1 MKTTVLTKS
10 QKTQERILK
19 AATKEFATYG
29 VAGARVDR
37 IALSAKANKSLIYDY
52 FGSKDQLFTKVL
64 EEQLAQVYRSIAFSP
79 DNLPQYAVHLFDFAM
94 DHPLLMRL
102 VMWNSLQEH
111 PVWPLD
117 PHYSLENQV
126 QAIAQQQSK
135 GHIDDSF
142 SPQFLLTL
150 ILSLASGWTA
160 ASPIGKSI
168 MPNPQK
174 ERETLRADIARTV
187 ERLCAKAS

>member
-1 MKTTVLTKS
+1 MKATVLTKA

-79 DNLPQYAVHLFDFAM
+79 ENLPQYAVHLFDFAM

-126 QAIAQQQSK
+126 QA
-135 GHIDDSF
+135 
-142 SPQFLLTL
+142 FLLTL